1 MKIVRPLHLV
11 VAVRSVVLLI
21 LSLLAVPVYS
31 QVMPYLNSGDTIAIV
46 APAAKVTP
54 EQVAP
59 AVQFLQ
65 NQGFVVVVP
74 DELFQEDN
82 GFAGT
87 VSHRTALLQRF
98 LDRPGIKAILC
109 ARGGY
114 GTVSLLDSL
123 DFTLFRQHPKWV
135 CGFSDVTALHS
146 HLQVLGFPTLHSAMP
161 ITIRESNFD
170 SEYNASLVS
179 ALRGEPLHYDF
190 EPNPYNRI
198 GAATAPVVGGNL
210 SLLYSLLES
219 VSSISTDG
227 KILFI
232 EDVDENIY
240 HIHRMLVS
248 LDRAGKLKN
257 LKGLVVGSMRNIKF
271 DDYFMDKTMESVV
284 LEVCGKYGYPVCFD
298 FPAGHGGQ
306 NYALRFGC
314 VATLTVTSEHCS
326 LQYK

>member
-1 MKIVRPLHLV
+1 MKVWEFWEWMLQAV
-11 VAVRSVVLLI
+11 VVMLLSFFI
-21 LSLLAVPVYS
+21 AMPVFS
-31 QVMPYLNSGDTIAIV
+31 QPMPYLNSGDTIAIV
-46 APAAKVTP
+46 APAAKVTA

-146 HLQVLGFPTLHSAMP
+146 HLHVLGFPTLHSAMP

-190 EPNPYNRI
+190 EPNPNNRV

-240 HIHRMLVS
+240 HIHRMLVA
-248 LDRAGKLKN
+248 LDRAGKLKK

-271 DDYFMDKTMESVV
+271 DDYFMDKTVESVV

-314 VATLTVTSEHCS
+314 VATLMVTSEHCS
-326 LQYK
+326 LQFNQ